1 MVLSRPLK
9 GTQSRNTR
17 GTREAQDIID
27 AAIAQGWS
35 FVPCT
40 GGGNQ
45 HAKLIPPNGGVPVG
59 VASTPSDTNF
69 KHQIVRQM
77 RKSGFQWPWPPQGP
91 AVVAVEEEP
100 LPPIEWLP
108 VPKCS
113 AYEFCNGGVVRNATT
128 HKILSPAENG
138 VYVLSDD
145 NGFRRDYSVRALCR
159 AAFNRPPNKKI
170 AEIVRKETTMTVAVE
185 ASEELDSGQQDAAQR
200 EYETARPDPAEHW
213 ELVLIEGIQEGYEV
227 NEEAEVLAPPR
238 GPNGLRKKLTVAPWP
253 SGTRIVLR
261 MADKG
266 PQQRFKLDE
275 IVLEAF
281 EARPGPNWVPE
292 HIDGD
297 LNNCARANLRWVE
310 GQKSE
315 EAPVPSTE
323 PKLTSQTVA
332 TVEFCNEVEAHL
344 DRLDAQ
350 AAEANAVIDL
360 AEGKQP
366 LPAEAFHLDYPMAS
380 AREAYARDPELA
392 VALDKVA
399 HPNGFVQDFAPGYPN
414 DHMAQ
419 GEQLMVDQV
428 VDVYKLE
435 IAALPLKTRTFNI
448 LRREGIYTVA
458 ELLER
463 TEAEIS
469 ELRSAGDDTMRDVRG
484 RLAELG
490 FSLKPGTLTP
500 VVVKPCEIRSYHVHE
515 HVPSGLVLKVYDD
528 GKVEQPLIGRHQM
541 SILTQLIAAAE
552 AD

>member
-1 MVLSRPLK
+1 MAPSRPLK

-17 GTREAQDIID
+17 GTREAQDVID
-27 AAIAQGWS
+27 AAIDQGWA

-40 GGGNQ
+40 GSGNQ
-45 HAKLIPPNGGVPVG
+45 HAKLVPPNGGVPVG
-59 VASTPSDTNF
+59 IASTPSDINF
-69 KHQIVRQM
+69 KHQVVRQM

-91 AVVAVEEEP
+91 APVVVEEP
-100 LPPIEWLP
+100 LPEIEWLP

-113 AYEFCNGGVVRNATT
+113 AFEFCNGGVVRNATT
-128 HKILSPAENG
+128 HKLLSPAENG
-138 VYVLSDD
+138 IYVLTDD
-145 NGFRRDYSVRALCR
+145 HGFRRDYSARALCR
-159 AAFNRPPNKKI
+159 AAFNRPPNKRI
-170 AEIVRKETTMTVAVE
+170 AEIVRKETTVTAVE
-185 ASEELDSGQQDAAQR
+185 PFVDEELDSGQQDAAQR
-200 EYETARPDPAEHW
+200 EYEATHTPVSPAEHW
-213 ELVLIEGIQEGYEV
+213 EIVLIEGVQEGYEV
-227 NEEAEVLAPPR
+227 NEEGQVLGPPR
-238 GPNGLRKKLTVAPWP
+238 GPKDLRKKLTVAPWP
-253 SGTRIVLR
+253 SGPRVVLR
-261 MADKG
+261 LFNGG

-281 EARPGPNWVPE
+281 EARPGPHWTPE
-292 HIDGD
+292 HVDGD

-310 GQKSE
+310 GPKPE
-315 EAPVPSTE
+315 EAPVPSIE
-323 PKLTSQTVA
+323 PVPVPQTVA
-332 TVEFCNEVEAHL
+332 TIEFCNEMEDQL
-344 DRLDAQ
+344 DRMKAK
-350 AAEANAVIDL
+350 AVIAL

-366 LPAEAFHLDYPMAS
+366 LPAEAYHLDYPAAS
-380 AREAYARDPELA
+380 AREAYAGDPELA

-414 DHMAQ
+414 DHIAQ
-419 GEQLMVDQV
+419 VEQL

-469 ELRSAGDDTMRDVRG
+469 ELRNAGDDTMRDVRG

-500 VVVKPCEIRSYHVHE
+500 VVVKPCDIRSYHVHE